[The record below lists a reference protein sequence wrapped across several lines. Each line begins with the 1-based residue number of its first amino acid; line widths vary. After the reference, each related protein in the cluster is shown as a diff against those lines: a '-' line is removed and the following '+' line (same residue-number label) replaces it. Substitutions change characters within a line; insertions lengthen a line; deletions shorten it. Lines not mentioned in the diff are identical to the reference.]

1 MKKKLKIRWI
11 NITLIIMFIIF
22 LSTLIYSSFNIIKWF
37 ISSNKIEKQ
46 VEEINETIV
55 IEEIKEENKEIEIV
69 NPPEEEDKSNPY
81 WDYIKMNLI
90 NVDFKELKQ
99 TNNHTKGWIQVNGTN
114 INYPFVQAKNNDYYL
129 KRAFDKTYNE
139 AGWIFLDYRNNIETL
154 DKNNIL
160 YGHGRL
166 DNTMF
171 GSLKNILKSN
181 WYKNSDNYVIKLS
194 TESANTMWQVF
205 SVYHIPTTSDYLQT
219 KFSTDEEYMNFLNM
233 LYKRSMYDFKI
244 DFNKDDKILTL
255 STCYNNDKE
264 RVVMHAKLIKIQQR

>member
-1 MKKKLKIRWI
+1 MKKKIKVRWI
-11 NITLIIMFIIF
+11 NIVMIIIF
-22 LSTLIYSSFNIIKWF
+22 VISLCGLIYSGFKIVKWF
-37 ISSNKIEKQ
+37 VASNKINNQ
-46 VEEINETIV
+46 VEEINKTI
-55 IEEIKEENKEIEIV
+55 EIVEVKEEDEKVEIV
-69 NPPEEEDKSNPY
+69 NPPKEEDKSNPY

-99 TNNHTKGWIQVNGTN
+99 TNSDVKGWIQVNGTN
-114 INYPFVQAKNNDYYL
+114 INYPFVQAKDNYYL
-129 KRAFDKTYNE
+129 KRALDKTYNE
-139 AGWIFLDYRNNIETL
+139 AGWVFLDYRNNIDLL

-181 WYKNSDNYVIKLS
+181 WYKNPDNYIIKLS
-194 TESANTMWQVF
+194 TEKANTMWQVF

-219 KFSTDEEYMNFLNM
+219 EFNSDEEYMKFLKM
-233 LYKRSMYDFKI
+233 LYKRSEYDFKI
-244 DFNKDDKILTL
+244 NFSKEDKILSL

-264 RVVMHAKLIKIQQR
+264 RVVMHAKLIKIQNR